1 MSTRWCYY
9 PTKRQISVLG
19 GSTPILL
26 TVITLEGAEIPRY
39 LKVPEKTKNIPM
51 AQIPSIQQVRTFH
64 TSRMSLIR
72 TEVSKKEK
80 VSRQTLPTWTKHINN
95 KNTIIDQD
103 EHHSMEKCKYD

>member
-39 LKVPEKTKNIPM
+39 LQVPEKTKNIPM

-80 VSRQTLPTWTKHINN
+80 SLEADATNLDKAYQQQKH
-95 KNTIIDQD
+95 
-103 EHHSMEKCKYD
+103 HHRPG